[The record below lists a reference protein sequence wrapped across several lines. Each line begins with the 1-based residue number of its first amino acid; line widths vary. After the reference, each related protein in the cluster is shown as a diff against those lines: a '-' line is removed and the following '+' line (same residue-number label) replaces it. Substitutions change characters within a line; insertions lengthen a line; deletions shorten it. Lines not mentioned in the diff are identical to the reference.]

1 MTADATASPGPRRL
15 AGVFRAATGLAVR
28 AAPGHIAA
36 LALLTALG
44 AVLPIAAAWTVRT
57 VLDRLAAGG
66 GLAALLGPAGLLA
79 AAGVC
84 AAAVPQLA
92 QYVQAQAR
100 RAAGLRAQDSLYRAV
115 DALTGL
121 GKFEDPRFLDRL
133 RLAQQAGGMTPT
145 QAVDSGLGAV
155 QAALTIG
162 GFLGSLVV
170 LSPVLAAAVLLSG
183 VPVLLGE
190 LVMSRRRAAMLWDI
204 GPAERREMFY
214 FQLLTSSRAAKEI
227 RLFGIGGFLRGRM
240 LTERRRADAAK
251 QAVDRQEA
259 AIQLGLGVLAA
270 VVAGL
275 GLLWAVRAA
284 GQDRVSVGDV
294 SLLMT
299 ALPAVQAALASL
311 AGEIAAGHQALLL
324 FDHYV
329 AVRETKDDVPVPAHP
344 RPVPRLAEG
353 IELRDVWFRYGPDQP
368 WVLRGV
374 NLTIPAGRA
383 VGLVGLNGAGKTTLI
398 KLLCRLYD
406 PARGQVLWDGTDL
419 REFHPAEVRGRI
431 GATFQ
436 DYMEYDFTA
445 GENIGLGD
453 LDRLTEQH
461 SIEQAARLA
470 GMHDSITALP
480 GGYRTLLSRTF
491 FSEEDKDDPVTGVVL
506 SGGQWQRLA
515 LARSFLRG
523 DADLLILDEPSSG
536 LDAEAEHEIH
546 LRLRDH
552 RAGRTSLLI
561 SHRLGALRDADH
573 LVVLEN
579 GRITERGTHDQLM
592 RDGGAYARL
601 FTVQAS
607 GYRQGGST
615 PYEAGAGLGSA
626 PAPALGLGLGLGK
639 ASP

>member
-1 MTADATASPGPRRL
+1 MRADGGSSPGPRRL
-15 AGVFRAATGLAVR
+15 AGVFRAAAGLAFR
-28 AAPGHIAA
+28 AAPRHVAA
-36 LALLTALG
+36 LTLLSALA
-44 AVLPIAAAWTVRT
+44 AVLPIASAWTVRT

-79 AAGVC
+79 AVGVL

-92 QYVQAQAR
+92 QYVQAQAQ

-121 GKFEDPRFLDRL
+121 SKFEDPRFLDRL

-145 QAVDSGLGAV
+145 QAVNSGLGAL

-162 GFLGSLVV
+162 GFLGSLMV

-190 LVMSRRRAAMLWDI
+190 LAMSRRRAAMLWDI
-204 GPAERREMFY
+204 GPAERRELFY
-214 FQLLTSSRAAKEI
+214 FQLLTSPRAAKEI

-240 LTERRRADAAK
+240 LAERRRADRAK

-259 AIQLGLGVLAA
+259 VVQLALGVLAA

-284 GQDRVSVGDV
+284 GQGRISVGGV
-294 SLLMT
+294 ALLVT

-311 AGEIAAGHQALLL
+311 AGEIAGGHQALLL

-329 AVRETKDDVPVPAHP
+329 AVRETEDDVPVCARP
-344 RPVPRLAEG
+344 RPVPRLRKG
-353 IELRDVWFRYGPDQP
+353 IELRDVWFRYGPEHP

-374 NLTIPAGRA
+374 NLTVPAGRA

-406 PARGQVLWDGTDL
+406 PERGQVLWDGTDL
-419 REFHPAEVRGRI
+419 RAFHPAEVRRRI

-461 SIEQAARLA
+461 GIERAARLA
-470 GMHDSITALP
+470 GMHDSIAALP
-480 GGYRTLLSRTF
+480 GGRGYRTLLSRTF
-491 FSEEDKDDPVTGVVL
+491 FSEEEKDDPVTGVVL

-515 LARSFLRG
+515 LARSFLRD

-561 SHRLGALRDADH
+561 SHRLGALRDADL

-579 GRITERGTHDQLM
+579 GRITERGSHDELM
-592 RDGGAYARL
+592 REDGAYARL
-601 FTVQAS
+601 FTMQAC
-607 GYRQGGST
+607 GYRPGPAST
-615 PYEAGAGLGSA
+615 PSDTTA
-626 PAPALGLGLGLGK
+626 PAPDLGK
-639 ASP
+639 AIP